1 MDRGSRSRTGP
12 PIMTAA
18 GGVAPRMA
26 GRSEGKT
33 QGFPPRVFSL
43 RGNVQPREGEMAGT
57 PHGPRREEGKGRR
70 EERSQASVT
79 EHAGRCLT
87 RVPGLQGTGDLL
99 VLASRK

>member
-57 PHGPRREEGKGRR
+57 PHGPRREEGKR
-70 EERSQASVT
+70 
-79 EHAGRCLT
+79 
-87 RVPGLQGTGDLL
+87 
-99 VLASRK
+99 